1 MRTNNNP
8 ALLTVA
14 PGCDPVHKEQEKM
27 KNSVTNVPE
36 KGEIKKAVNQY
47 CKEKGISKAD
57 FAVKSG
63 ISDATLSNLEA
74 ERWEKLSNPMLL
86 RIWNFCNR
94 NSVDN
99 LFSTTDFVSTFKIC
113 EKARKYHFM
122 VGLVA
127 DTGMGKTTAIS
138 AYSRRK
144 NVFYVC
150 YDKTMN
156 PRQFFLALLRE
167 LAYPFESNLNEM
179 INRAADE
186 LNKLENPLVI
196 IDEAGKLNQT
206 MILYLHVLRDK
217 TAGNCG
223 IILAGMPYFKDNMMK
238 FASKEKEGY
247 AEFFRRINLWH
258 TFVGLQPKEVEEICR
273 SNGIEDNIRIKEL
286 RRHKRFGDLMNEIYL
301 EKVMKEEL

>member
-1 MRTNNNP
+1 
-8 ALLTVA
+8 
-14 PGCDPVHKEQEKM
+14 M
-27 KNSVTNVPE
+27 KNSITNVLE
-36 KGEIKKAVNQY
+36 KAEIKKAVNEY
-47 CKEKGISKAD
+47 CKDRGISKAE

-63 ISDATLSNLEA
+63 VSDATLSNLEA
-74 ERWEKLSNPMLL
+74 ERWEKLSDSMLL

-99 LFSTTDFVSTFKIC
+99 LFSTTDLVSAFKAC

-122 VGLVA
+122 IGLIA

-186 LNKLENPLVI
+186 LNKLENPLII

-217 TAGNCG
+217 VANNCG
-223 IILAGMPYFKDNMMK
+223 FILAGMPYFKDNMVK
-238 FASKEKEGY
+238 FAAKEKEGY
-247 AEFFRRINLWH
+247 AEFLRRINLWH
-258 TFVGLQPKEVEEICR
+258 KFVGLQPKEIDEICR
-273 SNGIEDNIRIKEL
+273 VNGIDNPERIKEL
-286 RRHKRFGDLMNEIYL
+286 KRNKRFGDLMNEIYL
-301 EKVMKEEL
+301 EKVMREEI